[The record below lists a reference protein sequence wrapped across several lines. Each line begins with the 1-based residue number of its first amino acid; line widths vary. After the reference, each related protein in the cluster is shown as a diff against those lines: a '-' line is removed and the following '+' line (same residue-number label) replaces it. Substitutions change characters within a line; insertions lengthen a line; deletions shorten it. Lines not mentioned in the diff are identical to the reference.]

1 MQWRWRLKDELLTP
15 DQHNKY
21 LGFAHL
27 AYAALHSLMGVFF
40 GVMMIVMFVTIPSSP
55 GNSSPPPPVLF
66 VIACFFLV
74 FTVGWAIPSMV
85 AAYALLKKKK
95 WAKTAGIVAG
105 VFAAAQMP
113 VGTAV
118 CVYTFWFL
126 FGESGRSLYDQSTKT
141 LSGGRPDWNGVNQQR
156 SSEGEYAPTASPPDW
171 R

>member
-1 MQWRWRLKDELLTP
+1 MTA
-15 DQHNKY
+15 DQHNRY

-27 AYAALHSLMGVFF
+27 AYAALHSLMGVLF
-40 GVMMIVMFVTIPSSP
+40 GVMMIVMFSTIPPEPGHPSSP
-55 GNSSPPPPVLF
+55 PAIFV

-74 FTVGWAIPSMV
+74 FTVGWTIPSMV
-85 AAYALLKKKK
+85 AAYALLKRKR

-105 VFAAAQMP
+105 VFAATQMP

-126 FGESGRSLYDQSTKT
+126 FSEPGRSLYDRSTKT
-141 LSGGRPDWNGVNQQR
+141 LPGGRPDWNGVNQQR
-156 SSEGEYAPTASPPDW
+156 SAEGEYAPTASSPDW

>member
-1 MQWRWRLKDELLTP
+1 MTA
-15 DQHNKY
+15 DQHNRY

-27 AYAALHSLMGVFF
+27 GYAALHLLMGVLF
-40 GVMMIVMFVTIPSSP
+40 GVIMILMFSTIPPQPSQP
-55 GNSSPPPPVLF
+55 SPPPAILV
-66 VIACFFLV
+66 VMACFFLV
-74 FTVGWAIPSMV
+74 FTVGWTIPSMV
-85 AAYALLKKKK
+85 AAYALLKRKR

-126 FGESGRSLYDQSTKT
+126 FSEPGRSLYDQSTKT
-141 LSGGRPDWNGVNQQR
+141 LPGERPDWNGVNQQR
-156 SSEGEYAPTASPPDW
+156 SPEGEYAPTTSPPDW

>member
-1 MQWRWRLKDELLTP
+1 MTA
-15 DQHNKY
+15 DQHNRY

-27 AYAALHSLMGVFF
+27 AYAALHSLMGVLF
-40 GVMMIVMFVTIPSSP
+40 GVMMIVMFSTIPREPGHPSSP
-55 GNSSPPPPVLF
+55 PAIF
-66 VIACFFLV
+66 VVMACFFLV
-74 FTVGWAIPSMV
+74 FTVGWTIPSMV
-85 AAYALLKKKK
+85 AAYALLKRKR

-126 FGESGRSLYDQSTKT
+126 FSEPGRSLYDRSTKT
-141 LSGGRPDWNGVNQQR
+141 LPGGRPDWNGVNQQR
-156 SSEGEYAPTASPPDW
+156 SPEGEYAPTASPPDW

>member
-1 MQWRWRLKDELLTP
+1 LTA
-15 DQHNKY
+15 DQHNRY

-27 AYAALHSLMGVFF
+27 AYAALHLLMGVLF
-40 GVMMIVMFVTIPSSP
+40 GVIMIVMFSTIPPQPSQ
-55 GNSSPPPPVLF
+55 PPPPPAILV
-66 VIACFFLV
+66 VMACFFLV
-74 FTVGWAIPSMV
+74 FTVGWTIPSMV
-85 AAYALLKKKK
+85 AAYALLKRKR

-126 FGESGRSLYDQSTKT
+126 FSEPGRSLYDRPTKT
-141 LSGGRPDWNGVNQQR
+141 VAGGRPDWNGVNQQR
-156 SSEGEYAPTASPPDW
+156 SPEGEYAPTASPPDW

>member
-1 MQWRWRLKDELLTP
+1 MTA
-15 DQHNKY
+15 DQHNRY

-27 AYAALHSLMGVFF
+27 AYAALHLLMGVLF
-40 GVMMIVMFVTIPSSP
+40 GVIMILMFSTIPPQPSQ
-55 GNSSPPPPVLF
+55 PPAILV
-66 VIACFFLV
+66 VMACFFLV
-74 FTVGWAIPSMV
+74 FTVGWTIPSMV
-85 AAYALLKKKK
+85 AAYALLKRKR

-126 FGESGRSLYDQSTKT
+126 FSEPGRSLYDPSTKT
-141 LSGGRPDWNGVNQQR
+141 LPGGRPDWNGVNQQR
-156 SSEGEYAPTASPPDW
+156 SPEGEYAPTASPPDW